1 MTEPPYQRIVADLR
15 RRIAAGELRPGDR
28 VPSTRQLTIRWG
40 VALATATKAL
50 ATLRQEG
57 LVRAVPRVGTV
68 VAEPAP
74 APASRPGVAAG
85 AGGAAGGAGAERDL
99 SRQRIVQVAIEVADA
114 EGLEALSMRG
124 IAARVGAATMST
136 YRHVTSKDDLV
147 MLMADAAFG
156 ELPPATHDD
165 GAGWRE
171 RVAGAVRTLWTL
183 HRRHPWLAHLSPLTR
198 PLPLPHLLAH
208 GEQIL
213 AAFADTGLDP
223 HTTLDLQVLLYS
235 YVQGLAINIEREA
248 HAAATTGVSE
258 DEWMRQQGPAM
269 GAIAATGR
277 YPAFTRLMDAF
288 AVGGYDLDLDRIFE
302 LGLGLMLDGLT
313 PMVEAAPVKNGT
325 RTAPG

>member
-50 ATLRQEG
+50 TTLRQEG
-57 LVRAVPRVGTV
+57 LVRAVPRVGTI

-74 APASRPGVAAG
+74 VPASASASKPGTAV
-85 AGGAAGGAGAERDL
+85 GAERDL
-99 SRQRIVQVAIEVADA
+99 SRQRIVRVAIEVADA

-136 YRHVTSKDDLV
+136 YRHITSKDDLV

-213 AAFADTGLDP
+213 AAFADTDLDP

-248 HAAATTGVSE
+248 HAVATTGVSD

-269 GAIAATGR
+269 GAIAATGL
-277 YPAFTRLMDAF
+277 YPSFARLMDTF
-288 AVGGYDLDLDRIFE
+288 AARGYDLDLDRIFE

-313 PMVEAAPVKNGT
+313 PIIETAG
-325 RTAPG
+325 RTAPA

>member
-1 MTEPPYQRIVADLR
+1 VTEPPYQRIAADLR

-68 VAEPAP
+68 VADKSPVP
-74 APASRPGVAAG
+74 KP
-85 AGGAAGGAGAERDL
+85 AGAERDL
-99 SRQRIVQVAIEVADA
+99 SRQRIIQVAIEIADA

-156 ELPPATHDD
+156 ELPPAEHSD

-183 HRRHPWLAHLSPLTR
+183 HRRHPWLAHLSSLTR
-198 PLPLPHLLAH
+198 PLPLPGLLAH

-223 HTTLDLQVLLYS
+223 ETTLDLQVLLYS

-248 HAAATTGVSE
+248 HAVATTGVSD

-269 GAIAATGR
+269 DAMTATGR
-277 YPAFTRLMDAF
+277 YPAFARLLDAF
-288 AVGGYDLDLDRIFE
+288 AEGGYDLDLDKIFE
-302 LGLGLMLDGLT
+302 LGLGLMLDGLA
-313 PMVEAAPVKNGT
+313 PLVMSAA
-325 RTAPG
+325 RTEPG

>member
-1 MTEPPYQRIVADLR
+1 MTEPPYQRIAADLR

-50 ATLRQEG
+50 TVLRQEG

-74 APASRPGVAAG
+74 ISKPVAVPKPAAAG
-85 AGGAAGGAGAERDL
+85 PERDL
-99 SRQRIVQVAIEVADA
+99 SHDRIIRVAIEIADA

-147 MLMADAAFG
+147 LQMADAAFG
-156 ELPPATHDD
+156 ELPPAAHDD

-171 RVAGAVRTLWTL
+171 RVEATVRTMWAV

-198 PLPLPHLLAH
+198 PLPLPRLLGH
-208 GEQIL
+208 GEQVL
-213 AAFADTGLDP
+213 AAFADAGLDAV
-223 HTTLDLQVLLYS
+223 TTLNLQILLYS

-248 HAAATTGVSE
+248 HAAATTGVSD

-269 GAIAATGR
+269 GAITATGR
-277 YPAFTRLMDAF
+277 YPAFARLMETF
-288 AVGGYDLDLDRIFE
+288 TVRGYDLDLDLIFE

-313 PMVEAAPVKNGT
+313 PLVTNGA
-325 RTAPG
+325 RTGPG